1 MKKLVVWVA
10 LLAAA
15 PAFAQNQP
23 ASEASIREL
32 MTITN
37 SKALLDQTYGQLDGL
52 MENAMRE
59 AMDGKT
65 GTPEQE
71 RLMAEMRARLV
82 TLVREEMSW
91 EKLEPSYMQ
100 LYAAT
105 FSQAEVDGMNDFYKS
120 PAGQAVIAKMPQL
133 MQSLMQTVMT
143 DMQRLM
149 PRMQALEKEY
159 KAKLEA
165 AAK

>member
-120 PAGQAVIAKMPQL
+120 PAGQAVIAKMPQH

-159 KAKLEA
+159 KAKLET